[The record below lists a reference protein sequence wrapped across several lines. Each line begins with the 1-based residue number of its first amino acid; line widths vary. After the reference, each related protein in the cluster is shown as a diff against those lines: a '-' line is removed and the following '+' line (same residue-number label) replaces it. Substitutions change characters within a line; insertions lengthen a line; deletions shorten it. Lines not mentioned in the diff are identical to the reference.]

1 MYILGSVL
9 QPDIWEKSRTFLD
22 FQIAKSYKEGK
33 LELKLNC
40 QNILAQRLIFYQNN
54 ISSIVDVSAIQ
65 KVGNYLFTGEASGQ
79 NRFNEG
85 QDDLIWNTKFGR
97 TISFSLTYKF

>member
-22 FQIAKSYKEGK
+22 VQLAKSFKDNK
-33 LELKLNC
+33 LEIKLNC
-40 QNILAQRLIFYQNN
+40 QNVLAQNLIFYQNN
-54 ISSIVDVSAIQ
+54 FSATTDNNIVQ
-65 KVGNYLFTGEASGQ
+65 KVGNYLFTGESSGQ
-79 NRFNEG
+79 NRFDKN

-97 TISFSLTYKF
+97 NISLSLTYKF